1 MKRSRLLTYCL
12 RNARSSAALAIS
24 VASLG
29 GCASEGG
36 GQDEGA
42 APVCFPAPATGV
54 TRMPSDWRQHAASGG
69 QGVGAGPN
77 GGKETNGS
85 TTQGPSTGPRTGDS
99 DQGRSLQGGGLQ
111 GPLPGEQDQGTS
123 LQGGGSS
130 GPRPEEE
137 PQGTS
142 LQGGPS
148 GPRPEE
154 DPQGTSLQ
162 GGGPAGPRPE
172 EEGQGSSLQGGGPSG
187 PRPEE
192 DVQGRSFQGGGPAGP
207 KPEEEHNGGVVQ
219 GGAPPGMETQGRVFG
234 FKDLNGAKLETAS
247 GAPVSLAGGTLTAEG
262 FASSVS
268 LRGVAL
274 AATAVDGG
282 RFTVEVVRVD
292 QNEGVERVEITIDG
306 LAACSAGEHGVFVEG
321 AWDERGAHSNP
332 SGTFT
337 YSCMDG
343 VIAKC
348 VDWGYAPWRV
358 GAARHAA
365 CTRLARADYCGDG
378 NPWTLDGTSI
388 GLSDTLGVRAFTPGS
403 ALSFE
408 AAWGPGGA
416 VCVNETRYAVTDRA
430 GNAVVPSCLATL
442 PTCASLEEAQRFGG
456 ELANA
461 SAHARVEACGE

>member
-12 RNARSSAALAIS
+12 RNAQSSVALAIGA
-24 VASLG
+24 VSLG

-54 TRMPSDWRQHAASGG
+54 ARMSADWRQYATSGG
-69 QGVGAGPN
+69 PDAGPN

-85 TTQGPSTGPRTGDS
+85 TTQGPSPGPRTGDT
-99 DQGRSLQGGGLQ
+99 DQGRALQGGGPVAPKTGEKEQGRSLQGS
-111 GPLPGEQDQGTS
+111 GPSGPQHGEQDQGTS
-123 LQGGGSS
+123 LQGGSS
-130 GPRPEEE
+130 GPRPD
-137 PQGTS
+137 
-142 LQGGPS
+142 
-148 GPRPEE
+148 EE
-154 DPQGTSLQ
+154 DQG
-162 GGGPAGPRPE
+162 A
-172 EEGQGSSLQGGGPSG
+172 SLQGGGPSG
-187 PRPEE
+187 PRPDEE
-192 DVQGRSFQGGGPAGP
+192 AQGSSFQGGGPAGP
-207 KPEEEHNGGVVQ
+207 KPGEEHNGGVVQ

-262 FASSVS
+262 FASSAS
-268 LRGVAL
+268 LRGVVL
-274 AATAVDGG
+274 TATAVDDG
-282 RFTVEVVRVD
+282 RFTVEVVRVE
-292 QNEGVERVEITIDG
+292 QVEGVERVEITING
-306 LAACSAGEHGVFVEG
+306 LAACSAGAHGVFVEG
-321 AWDERGAHSNP
+321 AWDERGAHSNL

-337 YSCMDG
+337 YSCIDG

-416 VCVNETRYAVTDRA
+416 VCVNETRYAVTDRE

-442 PTCASLEEAQRFGG
+442 PTCTSLEEAQRFGG

-461 SAHARVEACGE
+461 SAHARVEICGE